1 MKIISSVITMLLLF
15 SLTGS
20 ASPESVTLKKGDR
33 IVFFGDS
40 ITAMA
45 SAPNGFISL
54 IKKSINAAHPDW
66 GLEMINAGVSG
77 NKVPDL
83 QARLQASV
91 LDKKPS
97 MVILFIGANDVGHW
111 GVPRRTGTTKEQF
124 ESGLKEIIG
133 KIKASGAQVV
143 LCTPAVLGEKTDG
156 TNSRGKDKMLDEYS
170 DIDRRLAADLKLPL
184 VDLHNAF
191 TDYLK
196 ANNPENQEQG
206 ILTSD
211 RVHLNSAGN
220 KLVAEQMLKVFGVAL
235 VEAPVIPAKK

>member
-1 MKIISSVITMLLLF
+1 MRILSSVVTMLFVFTLSGF
-15 SLTGS
+15 AG
-20 ASPESVTLKKGDR
+20 PVEVKLKKGDR

-40 ITAMA
+40 ITAGGS
-45 SAPNGFISL
+45 SATGYISL
-54 IKKSINAAHPDW
+54 IKDSVNKTQPVL
-66 GLEMINAGVSG
+66 GVEFINAGVSG
-77 NKVPDL
+77 NKVMDL
-83 QARLQASV
+83 QARVQKAV

-97 MVILFIGANDVGHW
+97 IVFIFIGANDVGHW

-133 KIKASGAQVV
+133 KIRAVNAQVV

-170 DIDRRLAADLKLPL
+170 DIDRRLATDLELPL

-196 ANNPENQEQG
+196 ANNPENQEKG
-206 ILTSD
+206 ILTTD
-211 RVHLNSAGN
+211 GVHLSPAGN
-220 KLVAEQMLKVFGVAL
+220 KLVAEQMLKVLGVKMQDKL
-235 VEAPVIPAKK
+235 